1 MKRTITQLLMLVCI
15 VLCSSMSVNAQVATQ
30 RKDAK
35 ERIAHRG
42 KKSEN
47 LSLPTVKKEIA
58 KAAAR
63 ANKLAEQQPALSRV
77 RARAEERTDVVL
89 LDSIKDD
96 EYCVHYGYNEMGW
109 LVSEKYYNIEE
120 GVKVFDT
127 EDSYFLEYEFDEQ
140 GRCTR
145 YAQFLYNADETKG
158 AEMQRV
164 VVTWKGGNERTEE
177 YFALPEDWD
186 KLEPT
191 ASISYDKYGN
201 YSLMVFYDWDDEAK
215 EMIIET
221 YWEMKFKGNAMEY
234 YYDEEGNPDGMDFD
248 EDLVDRLCYY
258 YLEYEVHDYGDEIY
272 YTLYGYKTDE
282 VVDGLTITRSHYEV
296 ELDESEGDVIDFAQL
311 DSYWEEPLDKM
322 VYTLT
327 PSRDRYA
334 SIYFYEPV
342 KYDEESD
349 NMVDAVVP
357 EGEKKPMT
365 RAAIEMRLYG
375 LYTYEWDEFGR
386 LVKWESRDDEEGDS
400 WTYSC
405 SYRNDKYNKF
415 TFEEYDVLMHD
426 DDGHLGETYGEVCKV
441 IQEALG
447 FYLET
452 IIDEYDAEGRQLH
465 SLANEIYLSDEEV
478 GQDMNGDGIIST
490 ERETYKTERWYTYD
504 ADSKSYS
511 RITCYDDAEVERYD
525 EIEEMDEENED
536 QYLEGYREYVGTS
549 KDGPWTLTYENM
561 NVYRVDAMG
570 NIYEM
575 PIAQWSRS
583 YDVDSQTWWGYK
595 YEINDGIIT
604 KEYTVDSQTGEFVE
618 PSVDTDTPSN
628 DELQEGELKIDFVE
642 NGWEYNGYQYAAY
655 QWDEDLQKEV
665 LKVVDGW
672 MDIRWVGGSGYL
684 AENPVENYKF
694 PVGLYFGGLE
704 MAVSESLNEVKFL
717 NASWNSEENKWM
729 TWGEGTLTGTTY
741 FTNANGQV
749 VEEYNT
755 YTFDGESGRMVM
767 LPEAVVQTIYS
778 FDEQGRLSTIE
789 DGDMVLYYTYL
800 EGYDYVL
807 EAYALDK
814 ATNEKVY
821 SCRYFYSNGS
831 YTPPVT
837 QIEKTEAALGT
848 VTISG
853 ASVIAEGLI
862 TLYNAEGQVV
872 ARGNGIVTAPQSGLY
887 IVALGQE
894 RIKVC
899 IK

>member
-63 ANKLAEQQPALSRV
+63 ANKLVEQQPALSRV

-96 EYCVHYGYNEMGW
+96 EYCVHYGYNERGW

-177 YFALPEDWD
+177 YFALAEDFGV
-186 KLEPT
+186 LYPT
-191 ASISYDKYGN
+191 ASVSYDKYGN
-201 YSLMVFYDWDDEAK
+201 YSLMIFYDWDDDTQQAFVE
-215 EMIIET
+215 E
-221 YWEMKFKGNAMEY
+221 YWEMKFKGNVMEY
-234 YYDEEGNPDGMDFD
+234 YYDEEGNPDGMDFN
-248 EDLVDRLCYY
+248 EDLFERLCYY
-258 YLEYEVHDYGDEIY
+258 YLDYNHRGYDDEAY
-272 YTLYGYKTDE
+272 YTLSGYKTDE
-282 VVDGLTITRSHYEV
+282 VVDGLTITRTYYEV

-311 DSYWEEPLDKM
+311 DSYWGTFEWEE
-322 VYTLT
+322 VITLT
-327 PSRDRYA
+327 PSRNRYA
-334 SIYFYEPV
+334 SHYRYEPV
-342 KYDEESD
+342 FEEEESD
-349 NMVDAVVP
+349 EIADAVVP
-357 EGEKKPMT
+357 EENKPAT
-365 RAAIEMRLYG
+365 RAAAEIEKVLDWC
-375 LYTYEWDEFGR
+375 YTFEWDEFER
-386 LVKWESRDDEEGDS
+386 LVKWEAYEGEYKT
-400 WTYSC
+400 TYTC
-405 SYRNDKYNKF
+405 SYYSDKYNEF
-415 TFEEYDVLMHD
+415 TFEEYDVNMHD
-426 DDGHLGETYGEVCKV
+426 DEGIMGETYGEVY
-441 IQEALG
+441 EERLE
-447 FYLET
+447 FFDYYLERVT
-452 IIDEYDAEGRQLH
+452 DYDTEGRVRH
-465 SLANEIYLSDEEV
+465 RWMNEVYYSDEEM
-478 GQDMNGDGIIST
+478 GKDMNGDGIIST
-490 ERETYKTERWYTYD
+490 ERETDKEETWYTYD

-511 RITCYDDAEVERYD
+511 EISCDDDAEYWKYD
-525 EIEEMDEENED
+525 EIDEQDEEND
-536 QYLEGYREYVGTS
+536 GQYLKGYRVYKGES
-549 KDGPWTLTYENM
+549 KDGSWTLTNENL
-561 NVYRVDAMG
+561 NVFRVDAMG
-570 NIYEM
+570 NIYQM

-642 NGWEYNGYQYAAY
+642 NGWKYRGYQYAAY

-672 MDIRWVGGSGYL
+672 MDIQWVGGYGYS
-684 AENPVENYKF
+684 AENPARNYDF
-694 PVGLYFGGLE
+694 PVGMYF
-704 MAVSESLNEVKFL
+704 ESFYKEEVGMVVVTMIS
-717 NASWNSEENKWM
+717 AEWNSEENKWM
-729 TWGEGTLTGTTY
+729 TWGEGSLTGTTY

-749 VEEYNT
+749 VEEYKT
-755 YTFDGESGRMVM
+755 YTFDGESGRMVVI
-767 LPEAVVQTIYS
+767 PDAVVQTIYS
-778 FDEQGRLSTIE
+778 FDDQGRLSTIE

-800 EGYDYVL
+800 EGYDYLL

-821 SCRYFYSNGS
+821 SCKYFYSNGS
-831 YTPPVT
+831 YTPPVIT
-837 QIEKTEAALGT
+837 QIENTEAALET

-887 IVALGQE
+887 IVAVGQE
-894 RIKVC
+894 HVKVC

>member
-177 YFALPEDWD
+177 YFALAED
-186 KLEPT
+186 LGVLYPT
-191 ASISYDKYGN
+191 ASVSYDKYGN
-201 YSLMVFYDWDDEAK
+201 YSLMIFYDWDDDTQQAFVE
-215 EMIIET
+215 E
-221 YWEMKFKGNAMEY
+221 YWEMKFKGNVMEY
-234 YYDEEGNPDGMDFD
+234 YYDEEGNLDGMDFN
-248 EDLVDRLCYY
+248 EDLFERLCYY
-258 YLEYEVHDYGDEIY
+258 YLDYNHRGYDDEAY
-272 YTLYGYKTDE
+272 YTLSGYKTDE
-282 VVDGLTITRSHYEV
+282 VVDGLTITRTYYEV

-311 DSYWEEPLDKM
+311 DSYWEEPLDKK

-349 NMVDAVVP
+349 NMADAVVP

-375 LYTYEWDEFGR
+375 LYTYEWDKFGR
-386 LVKWESRDDEEGDS
+386 LMKWESRDNEEGDS

-426 DDGHLGETYGEVCKV
+426 DDGHLGETYGEVCMV
-441 IQEALG
+441 IQETLG
-447 FYLET
+447 FYLEE
-452 IIDEYDAEGRQLH
+452 IIDKYDAEGRQLH
-465 SLANEIYLSDEEV
+465 SLTNEIYLSDEEV
-478 GQDMNGDGIIST
+478 DQDMNGDGIIST

-511 RITCYDDAEVERYD
+511 RITCHNDAEVERYD
-525 EIEEMDEENED
+525 EIDEQDEEND
-536 QYLEGYREYVGTS
+536 GQYIEGYREYVGTS
-549 KDGPWTLTYENM
+549 KDGPWTLTYEDM
-561 NVYRVDAMG
+561 QVFRVDATG
-570 NIYEM
+570 NIYQM

-618 PSVDTDTPSN
+618 LSVDTDTPSN
-628 DELQEGELKIDFVE
+628 DELQEGDNKINFVE
-642 NGWEYNGYQYAAY
+642 NGWEYRGNIEMAY
-655 QWDEDLQKEV
+655 QQDEESQKDV
-665 LKVVDGW
+665 LKIVYGW
-672 MDIRWVGGSGYL
+672 MEIRWVGGNGYL
-684 AENPVENYKF
+684 AENPAENYKF
-694 PVGLYFGGLE
+694 PVGMYFE
-704 MAVSESLNEVKFL
+704 SFYNEAVGMEVVTMIS
-717 NASWNSEENKWM
+717 ADWNSEENKWM

-755 YTFDGESGRMVM
+755 YTFDGESGRMV
-767 LPEAVVQTIYS
+767 LIPDAVVQTIYS

-789 DGDMVLYYTYL
+789 DGEMVLCYTYL
-800 EGYDYVL
+800 EGYDYLL

-821 SCRYFYSNGS
+821 SCKYFYSNGS
-831 YTPPVT
+831 YTPPVIT
-837 QIEKTEAALGT
+837 QIENTEAASKT
-848 VTISG
+848 VIISG
-853 ASVIAEGLI
+853 ATVIADGFI

-887 IVALGQE
+887 IVAVGQE
-894 RIKVC
+894 RVKVC